1 VLGPSARESRIQTGN
16 VNCIA
21 QGQGKTSV
29 WTAVLRDM
37 KKLLTTA
44 VFRDKI
50 KTSVSSAV
58 FRDKIK
64 TSA

>member
-1 VLGPSARESRIQTGN
+1 
-16 VNCIA
+16 
-21 QGQGKTSV
+21 V